1 MLNFKT
7 CHFLSFWFLVL
18 CWKGSAYGQNFEIS
32 PEINLRNDF
41 AYYILPFGKEV
52 SVIRDKSYKLT
63 IQNLRPDM
71 SWTVEKDLELK
82 GRKWRILDTYTHGND
97 IGILYLTKVEN
108 KVEIFYGTYD
118 QNGILKQELVLPV
131 KTVIEYP
138 LEFNLISSDNQKW
151 VSMSFNDRKNI
162 KWICV
167 FNRFHPEEFLA
178 KPAEE
183 LFDSE
188 NENVEK
194 ASLGDDGNFY
204 LLWMNDEHPGFRD
217 KSIIKIQGVDQLGRQ
232 ILNKEVVLKEGFDI
246 YDLDI
251 NYNNFNKNLYLAGL
265 YKEKNEQY
273 ADGYLIQN
281 LSNGEEL
288 HMIEFDKEKLKE
300 WTGKSKKS
308 SVSSLN
314 FAIKKICFKEDGSS
328 LVFMENSK
336 ELSRRPYF
344 NNTLDNSGIGTMRW
358 VDYYFDDIFVVC
370 FSPNGEKQWENILRK
385 KQFSQDDDGLY
396 SSFFI
401 FTNRSFLRI
410 LFNDEIKNEST
421 VSQYLLLPDGR
432 INRKSVLNTSN
443 TKLNLRI
450 TDAIQIDETTLI
462 VPSENNGKMSLVRLN
477 LL

>member
-1 MLNFKT
+1 MN
-7 CHFLSFWFLVL
+7 LVF
-18 CWKGSAYGQNFEIS
+18 GQNFEIS

-52 SVIRDKSYKLT
+52 SLIRDKSYKLT
-63 IQNLRPDM
+63 VQNLRADM
-71 SWTVEKDLELK
+71 SWTVEKDVELK
-82 GRKWRILDTYTHGND
+82 GRKWRILDTYTHGNY
-97 IGILYLTKVEN
+97 IGILYLSKVEN
-108 KVEIFYGTYD
+108 KVEIFYSTYD
-118 QNGILKQELVLPV
+118 QNGILLQEHILPV
-131 KTVIEYP
+131 ETVIEYP
-138 LEFNLISSDNQKW
+138 LEFNLISSDNQHW
-151 VSMSFNDRKNI
+151 VSMSFTDRKNL

-178 KPAEE
+178 KSGEA
-183 LFDSE
+183 LFDADH
-188 NENVEK
+188 ENVEK
-194 ASLGDDGNFY
+194 AALGDDGNFY
-204 LLWMNDEHPGFRD
+204 LLWMDGQQARYRD
-217 KSIIKIQGVDQLGRQ
+217 KAIIKVQGIDFRGNQ
-232 ILNKEVVLKEGFDI
+232 ILNKEVVLKEDFDV

-251 NYNNFNKNLYLAGL
+251 NYNNFNKNIYLAGL
-265 YKEKNEQY
+265 YKEKGEQY
-273 ADGYLIQN
+273 AAGYLIQN
-281 LSNGEEL
+281 LSVGEVL
-288 HMIEFDKEKLKE
+288 QLIPFDKEKLKE

-314 FAIKKICFKEDGSS
+314 FAIKKICFKEDGSC

-344 NNTLDNSGIGTMRW
+344 NNTMDNSGLGTMRW
-358 VDYYFDDIFVVC
+358 VDYYFEDIFVAS
-370 FSPNGEKQWENILRK
+370 FGPNGEKQWENILRK

-401 FTNRSFLRI
+401 FFNRSFLRI

-450 TDAIQIDETTLI
+450 TDAIQINETSLI